1 MGNIIHRG
9 DIFYANLNDNVTG
22 SEQTGIR
29 PVIILQNNIG
39 NYFSKTVIIA
49 PITSRVDEKA
59 KLPTH
64 VYLDES
70 RLPKKSIILTEQVRV
85 IDKTRLTEKID
96 HVGYDLIKEIDKKL
110 IIALGIKKEN
120 IKE

>member
-39 NYFSKTVIIA
+39 NYFSLYKMM
-49 PITSRVDEKA
+49 
-59 KLPTH
+59 L
-64 VYLDES
+64 
-70 RLPKKSIILTEQVRV
+70 
-85 IDKTRLTEKID
+85 
-96 HVGYDLIKEIDKKL
+96 EI
-110 IIALGIKKEN
+110 N
-120 IKE
+120 IVQQL